1 MNNDR
6 FKEKIQ
12 KLEQEREDFIN
23 KLRPKRQQE
32 FRQKEEEN
40 LRKEL
45 GSDLTTNDFELKP
58 D

>member
-6 FKEKIQ
+6 FREKIQ
-12 KLEQEREDFIN
+12 KLEQEREEYVN

-40 LRKEL
+40 FKREL
-45 GSDLTTNDFELKP
+45 GSEITSADFELKP
-58 D
+58 E